1 MKIPYYTCLT
11 FFENEKQK
19 LKTKTTKSCFGFF
32 VLKTIKQECVF
43 SINSRDEDLLSHFG
57 VSSSIPSNKNM
68 LCQLKYHVTT
78 T

>member
-32 VLKTIKQECVF
+32 VLKTIKQESVF
-43 SINSRDEDLLSHFG
+43 SVDSRKHLHQTSFFVFENRKLFLKTEIKQALSF
-57 VSSSIPSNKNM
+57 PF
-68 LCQLKYHVTT
+68 
-78 T
+78 